1 MQGHPCLRGGL
12 LSKSACKITCMVNSS
27 LRALLTQIIDYAG
40 LFPPAT
46 LPLDQAIRNYA
57 RYRGEAEAW
66 MLGRF
71 ICPAA
76 QLGQLVSIGKE
87 LFNTPEPFRFSV
99 LGRGGKEA
107 KEFFDN
113 VRADLADVAR
123 FRETFGE
130 RVAIDA
136 YEVKLP
142 DSAFNPIKPNQLS
155 SLVGTVAYLIETSG
169 PPATAP
175 VFESPLTDR
184 TAHLAVIQA
193 LHDDGQTLEARNRRR
208 FGRLSYKLRCGGLEA
223 AAFPPAELVALVVC
237 ACRTAGVPFKATAGL
252 HHPLRRFDAGVQT
265 HMHGFVNLF
274 AGAALAARH
283 GLGEKDVV
291 ALLLDE
297 DARNWSRPENKL
309 RWKNLEASSSDIEAA
324 RRDLALSFGSCSFDE
339 PRDDLRQL
347 GWIA

>member
-1 MQGHPCLRGGL
+1 ML
-12 LSKSACKITCMVNSS
+12 AVTTAKITCMMASS
-27 LRALLTQIIDYAG
+27 LRALLTNLVDYAG
-40 LFPPAT
+40 LFPPAK

-57 RYRGEAEAW
+57 RYRGEPEAW

-76 QLGQLVSIGKE
+76 QLGQLVSLGSE
-87 LFNTPEPFRFSV
+87 LFNTREPFRFSV

-113 VRADLADVAR
+113 VRADLADIAR
-123 FRETFGE
+123 FRETFSE

-169 PPATAP
+169 PPAMAP
-175 VFESPLTDR
+175 VFESPVTDR
-184 TAHLAVIQA
+184 AAHLAVIQA
-193 LHDDGQTLEARNRRR
+193 LHDDAQSLEARTRRR
-208 FGRLSYKLRCGGLEA
+208 FSRLSYKLRCGGLEA
-223 AAFPPAELVALVVC
+223 TAFPPPEMMALVVC

-252 HHPLRRFDAGVQT
+252 HHPLRRFDAGVQA

-274 AGAALAARH
+274 GGAALAAKH
-283 GLGEKDVV
+283 GLGEKEVGG
-291 ALLLDE
+291 LLLDE
-297 DARNWSRPENKL
+297 HARNWTWSGGRL
-309 RWKNLEASSSDIEAA
+309 RWKNLEASSSDIEAV

-347 GWIA
+347 GWISAPV